1 MTRTQRSFVI
11 TIHGDPDGQIKRLD
25 PTLVRFALTR
35 SDATIVIP
43 TQDIDVYEVSGN
55 IDVQNSGQP
64 KRKRNPKVNAN
75 RGMDL
80 DEALAI
86 ACQEPMS
93 QAQKRQ
99 RDLLI
104 VESLNAGLT
113 PSQMADKT
121 GLSVQSILSIRRE
134 HRASAHRT

>member
-11 TIHGDPDGQIKRLD
+11 TIYGDPSGQIKNLD
-25 PTLVRFALTR
+25 TSMVHRSLTR
-35 SDATIVIP
+35 SDSTIVIP
-43 TQDIDVYEVSGN
+43 TQDVDVYEVSGN
-55 IDVQNSGQP
+55 ISVQDSGQP

-80 DEALAI
+80 NEALAI

-104 VESLNAGLT
+104 VESLKAGLT
-113 PSQMADKT
+113 PAQMADKT